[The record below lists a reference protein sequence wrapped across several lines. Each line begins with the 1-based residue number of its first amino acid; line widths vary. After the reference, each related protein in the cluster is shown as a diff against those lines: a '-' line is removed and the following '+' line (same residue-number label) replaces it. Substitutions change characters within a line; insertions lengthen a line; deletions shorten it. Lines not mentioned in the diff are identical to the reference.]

1 MIALIDADIVFY
13 QAASMAEGKDPFDGT
28 PRKDIT
34 LDDAYY
40 QAMTAVEEILLGCG
54 CEAFMMVLSPDDRSN
69 FRKSVYP
76 SYKANRNPK
85 PKPELYW
92 PLIERARNQLEAFS
106 IGGME
111 GDDVL
116 GILHTDNPD
125 DTIIVSSDKDM
136 LTIPGRIYNPRHG
149 EIVEVSVNQ
158 ANYNW
163 LTQTLT
169 GDSTDGYGGC
179 PRVGKVKA
187 AKALLAPDDT
197 HPEFYLRRNW
207 QIVLDLYRN
216 AYDSEFEAEDEAVR
230 QARLA
235 RILRSEDYD
244 PDEALVR
251 LWHPTVPTYYPV
263 EPID

>member
-1 MIALIDADIVFY
+1 MIALIDADIVCY

-34 LDDAYY
+34 LDDAWY
-40 QAMTAVEEILLGCG
+40 QVMTAVDDILVGCG

-69 FRKSVYP
+69 FRKTVFP
-76 SYKANRNPK
+76 AYKANRNPK
-85 PKPELYW
+85 PKPALYW
-92 PLIERARNQLEAFS
+92 PLIERCRNELDGFS
-106 IGGME
+106 IGNME
-111 GDDVL
+111 GDDVM
-116 GILHTDNPD
+116 GILHTENS
-125 DTIIVSSDKDM
+125 DTTVIVSSDKDM
-136 LTIPGRIYNPRHG
+136 LTIPGRVYNPRHG
-149 EIVEVSVNQ
+149 EIVEVSLNE

-187 AKALLAPDDT
+187 AKALIPPDDT

-207 QIVLDLYRN
+207 QIVIDLYRN
-216 AYDSEFEAEDEAVR
+216 FYSDPDEAEDNALC

-235 RILRSEDYD
+235 RILRCEDYD
-244 PDEALVR
+244 PDDGLIR
-251 LWHPTVPTYYPV
+251 LWHPTVPTYLPA
-263 EPID
+263 EQL